1 MRELTEIE
9 YDILNTV
16 YFVETYDKILEEVNY
31 PANIVADSV
40 KFLIRMKYISPMRLD
55 PKTKDYV
62 RSFMYDS
69 DNMRAYRYIIT
80 REGLEAHNTRS

>member
-9 YDILNTV
+9 YDILNAV
-16 YFVETYDKILEEVNY
+16 YFVESFDKIIEDVKYPVN
-31 PANIVADSV
+31 ILADSL
-40 KFLIRMKYISPMRLD
+40 KFLIRKKFVSPMKWDEKRNEF
-55 PKTKDYV
+55 V

-80 REGLEAHNTRS
+80 REGLEAHNLR

>member
-1 MRELTEIE
+1 MRDLTDLE

-16 YFVETYDKILEEVNY
+16 YFVETFDKILEEVKY

-40 KFLIRMKYISPMRLD
+40 KFLIRMKYISPMKPD
-55 PKTKDYV
+55 PKKKDYV

-80 REGLEAHNTRS
+80 REGLEAHNAR

>member
-16 YFVETYDKILEEVNY
+16 YFVETFDKILEEVDY
-31 PANIVADSV
+31 TANIVADSV
-40 KFLIRMKYISPMRLD
+40 KFLIRMKYISPMKLD

-80 REGLEAHNTRS
+80 REGLEAHNTR

>member
-1 MRELTEIE
+1 MRELTEVE
-9 YDILNTV
+9 YDILNVV

>member
-1 MRELTEIE
+1 MRELTEVE

-16 YFVETYDKILEEVNY
+16 YFVETFDKILEEVSY
-31 PANIVADSV
+31 PVNIVADSV

-80 REGLEAHNTRS
+80 REGLEAHNTRQ